1 MDALANVR
9 AGTGKSLVAVE
20 FMTSSTTDTATATA
34 TATCLEAARVL
45 CGSGVVCC
53 FGSGKVIA
61 AMELSEKLSQQ

>member
-20 FMTSSTTDTATATA
+20 FMTSSTTETATAT
-34 TATCLEAARVL
+34 TCLEAARVL

-53 FGSGKVIA
+53 FGSGKVMA

>member
-20 FMTSSTTDTATATA
+20 FMTSSTADTATA

>member
-20 FMTSSTTDTATATA
+20 FMTSSTADTVTATAT
-34 TATCLEAARVL
+34 TCLEAARVL

-53 FGSGKVIA
+53 FGSGKVMA